1 MPIVYRLGDILCL
14 PSKGPGETW
23 GLAINEAMA
32 SGRPVI
38 VTDKVGCAQ
47 DLLRD
52 RENGF
57 VVNHNQ
63 QAELEN
69 LMISLSLPTLRAMG
83 QKAQKNIQYWSFDSI
98 AKGIEETL
106 NK

>member
-1 MPIVYRLGDILCL
+1 MVGNGPLENQLKVLAEPHDFIRFIPFQNQSQMPIVYRLGDILCL

-52 RENGF
+52 R
-57 VVNHNQ
+57 
-63 QAELEN
+63 
-69 LMISLSLPTLRAMG
+69 
-83 QKAQKNIQYWSFDSI
+83 
-98 AKGIEETL
+98 
-106 NK
+106 